1 MRFSSKWVARE
12 GVKEPG
18 VLGCDW
24 LAPLEVVEEGAA
36 MPAPHA
42 FGPGDGFSWLQG
54 EGNTFGGDRRTRNG
68 TLKDCR
74 GYIKKYI
81 EIYKSII

>member
-18 VLGCDW
+18 ALGCDW
-24 LAPLEVVEEGAA
+24 LAPQEEVEEAAA

-42 FGPGDGFSWLQG
+42 FGPGDGFSWLKG
-54 EGNTFGGDRRTRNG
+54 EVN
-68 TLKDCR
+68 
-74 GYIKKYI
+74 
-81 EIYKSII
+81 